1 MRHHRPPLL
10 ALLWLVLG
18 LATLAATAAA
28 EPSHPTLGPLGEREV
43 TVSNHSKRS
52 MQELYVSPQSADSW
66 GQDLLGDD
74 VLDPGRSTHHRLG
87 RMRECSFDLLAV
99 YDDTSREEMRA
110 VNLCHNHD
118 VTFDGHSASTPAS
131 PTGPSRSVTLVN
143 ASPLPIQQLYLSP
156 PDAAQWGDDL
166 LTQSALSA
174 GEQRAI
180 DFHGDCI
187 ADVRVVFSNRAAEE
201 RRGLDLCA
209 NPVLT
214 IAPGW
219 TTQVRPDSHD

>member
-1 MRHHRPPLL
+1 
-10 ALLWLVLG
+10 
-18 LATLAATAAA
+18 
-28 EPSHPTLGPLGEREV
+28 
-43 TVSNHSKRS
+43 
-52 MQELYVSPQSADSW
+52 
-66 GQDLLGDD
+66 
-74 VLDPGRSTHHRLG
+74 
-87 RMRECSFDLLAV
+87 
-99 YDDTSREEMRA
+99 
-110 VNLCHNHD
+110 
-118 VTFDGHSASTPAS
+118 
-131 PTGPSRSVTLVN
+131 VTLVN